1 MLTTMKNSVKV
12 IMTIFLS
19 SHVEAVSTTRTYLRN
34 NRLLEEKSSCNV
46 DVQFGECPKP
56 IPIDNGCQNPFQ
68 VVTFRYNGGD
78 CMQSNNFLQR
88 HEFTC
93 DDMIGGPPTS
103 SVQDGSVTPVT
114 NYIVVTSR
122 SGNETYFAGNV
133 SVGDEYTLN
142 ADEKYSVLIGDMTI
156 SIYET
161 QEGNLLQKT
170 NLLLDCTN
178 QLFLFDSFGASQVVY
193 WKENDGRE
201 VQIPDHT
208 QIGNIAVTVNNPDD
222 SSIIRL
228 VEMTLIGNMQNEPV
242 DYTPEVQDV
251 ILQQQQ
257 AITLNDFQFQ
267 YEYGVNRTRYTFFT
281 TIIAENLDGSEQCND
296 YAVLECVL

>member
-1 MLTTMKNSVKV
+1 M
-12 IMTIFLS
+12 
-19 SHVEAVSTTRTYLRN
+19 
-34 NRLLEEKSSCNV
+34 
-46 DVQFGECPKP
+46 
-56 IPIDNGCQNPFQ
+56 
-68 VVTFRYNGGD
+68 GD
-78 CMQSNNFLQR
+78 MN
-88 HEFTC
+88 
-93 DDMIGGPPTS
+93 GGPPTS
-103 SVQDGSVTPVT
+103 SVEDGSVTPAT

-142 ADEKYSVLIGDMTI
+142 ADEEYSVLMGGMTI

-201 VQIPDHT
+201 VQIPDNT

-267 YEYGVNRTRYTFFT
+267 YKYGVNRTRYTFFT
-281 TIIAENLDGSEQCND
+281 TIIAESLNGSEQCND
-296 YAVLECVL
+296 YAVLKCVL